1 MFYKPKLISPNR
13 TQSPVVVHKQSIS
26 QVNNPLLTQQQYQ
39 PQTYYASSKTTPI
52 KNLEQK
58 FELIKQNIN
67 ITNQCQLSPERNKQA
82 VNNDFENQV
91 LRNDIVFKDQK
102 IVALQKALDLSNDDR
117 IKLRQALEQK
127 SNLCVNKEREI
138 AKLLATI
145 HQIEFK
151 KSESQIVKDL
161 QFQIETLKTF
171 IQENALD
178 KSNLKNEDT
187 NQFKTKVA
195 ILQEQLTQQINQ
207 NQSLQQYMKEI
218 MNQNKELS
226 QKYTEKCIELQKLE
240 MQLDQIKILQ
250 NELKGK
256 AEEIEILKGE
266 LSNDNTT
273 IQTKEQSTFDQQ
285 NEIQK
290 FLSQIKQQYLDEYP
304 KLDIDDQDNMNV
316 YRHLYSFQSTD
327 DLTKGELQKINK

>member
-13 TQSPVVVHKQSIS
+13 TQSPVVVHKQSIT
-26 QVNNPLLTQQQYQ
+26 QVSNPLLPQQQYQ
-39 PQTYYASSKTTPI
+39 AQTYYASSKTTPI

-58 FELIKQNIN
+58 FEAIKQNIN
-67 ITNQCQLSPERNKQA
+67 MTHQSQLSPERNKPA
-82 VNNDFENQV
+82 VTNDFEMQII
-91 LRNDIVFKDQK
+91 RNDIVFKDQK
-102 IVALQKALDLSNDDR
+102 IAALQKALDLSNDDR
-117 IKLRQALEQK
+117 NKLRSALEQK

-161 QFQIETLKTF
+161 QLQIETLKTF

-178 KSNLKNEDT
+178 KSNLKNEDA
-187 NQFKTKVA
+187 NQFKAKVA
-195 ILQEQLTQQINQ
+195 QLQEQLAQQINQ
-207 NQSLQQYMKEI
+207 NQSLQQYMKEL
-218 MNQNKELS
+218 MNQNKVLS
-226 QKYTEKCIELQKLE
+226 QKYTEKCIEYQKLE
-240 MQLDQIKILQ
+240 MQLDEIKILQ

-273 IQTKEQSTFDQQ
+273 IQTREQSAFDQQ

-290 FLSQIKQQYLDEYP
+290 FLSQIKQQYLEDNP
-304 KLDIDDQDNMNV
+304 KMDTDDQDTINV
-316 YRHLYSFQSTD
+316 YKHLYSFQSTD
-327 DLTKGELQKINK
+327 DLAKGEPQKINK